1 MSIRIFLFALLAIGS
16 ALVQAQP
23 PSQAKAQL
31 VLSVKSAPAGSAVK
45 GTVKLTIP
53 AGYHAYQNPASKD
66 YMIPVKV
73 TILTKDC
80 VLKEVVYPAG
90 KEVRVTGE
98 KDPIRVY
105 EDTIEIPIVFLVP
118 KKTGKTVIKVSVSY
132 QLCVDAEC
140 YPPDDAAASEKLNVT
155 AVKK

>member
-1 MSIRIFLFALLAIGS
+1 MSIRLLLMAAIAFTS
-16 ALVQAQP
+16 ALVNAQP
-23 PSQAKAQL
+23 VQAKAQL
-31 VLSVKSAPAGSAVK
+31 VLAVKAAQAGTAVK

-80 VLKEVVYPAG
+80 VLKEAVYPAG
-90 KEVRVTGE
+90 KDVKVTGE
-98 KDPIRVY
+98 SEPIRVY
-105 EDTIEIPIVFLVP
+105 EDTIEIPIVFLAP
-118 KKTGKTVIKVSVSY
+118 KKAGQTVIKISVGY

-140 YPPDDAAASEKLNVT
+140 YPPDDALATAKLSVT